1 MDVITDLVRDALR
14 PETDA
19 MVVAQVVILLGLI
32 AFGVW
37 RTWRIREL
45 RLLVLGVGVF
55 VLGLMMLRASH

>member
-1 MDVITDLVRDALR
+1 MDVVTDLARDVIR
-14 PETDA
+14 PKTDA
-19 MVVAQVVILLGLI
+19 MVIAQVVILLGLI

-45 RLLVLGVGVF
+45 RLLVIGVGVF

>member
-1 MDVITDLVRDALR
+1 MDVITDLARDVIR
-14 PETDA
+14 PKTDA
-19 MVVAQVVILLGLI
+19 MVIAQVVILLGLI

-45 RLLVLGVGVF
+45 RLLVIGVGVF

>member
-1 MDVITDLVRDALR
+1 MDVITDLLRDVIR
-14 PETDA
+14 PRTDA
-19 MVVAQVVILLGLI
+19 MVVAQVVILVGVT

-45 RLLVLGVGVF
+45 RMLVIGAGVF

>member
-1 MDVITDLVRDALR
+1 MDVITDLARDVIR
-14 PETDA
+14 PKTDA
-19 MVVAQVVILLGLI
+19 MVIAQVVILLGLI

>member
-1 MDVITDLVRDALR
+1 MDVITDLLRDVIR
-14 PETDA
+14 PRTDA
-19 MVVAQVVILLGLI
+19 MVVAQVVILVGVI

-45 RLLVLGVGVF
+45 RMLVIGAGVF

>member
-1 MDVITDLVRDALR
+1 MDVITDLVRDVIR
-14 PETDA
+14 PRTDA
-19 MVVAQVVILLGLI
+19 MVVAQVVILLGVI

-45 RLLVLGVGVF
+45 RMLVIGAGVF